1 LVRGEGSRTLDGGQ
15 HCNANVRLQPHYQ
28 MTHVYVTS
36 SHSAARDARWRYRRS
51 DREGAMTPAEK
62 VAQLL
67 ALARS
72 TPFASER
79 ETAVGLARTLFNKYR
94 LTDARLRWDLL
105 KALGLEAG
113 PEPARPQ
120 ASSSARTADGE
131 EDWAAWREW
140 MAAEQ
145 AEQERWTRAWMKRA
159 QRRQRAD
166 PTRPRRRASAPKT
179 GTQRRRRGTSGR
191 AGRQSKRVRVQGHA
205 SARTVWGVPSYTRET
220 PPGRSG
226 SSARGARTRSPNS
239 ASLAP
244 CRCTA
249 RRTVRKKPSGR
260 RPGSTYA
267 AIGSAS
273 GDRI

>member
-1 LVRGEGSRTLDGGQ
+1 
-15 HCNANVRLQPHYQ
+15 
-28 MTHVYVTS
+28 
-36 SHSAARDARWRYRRS
+36 
-51 DREGAMTPAEK
+51 MTPDEK

-79 ETAVGLARTLFNKYR
+79 ETAVSLARTLFNKYR

-105 KALGLEAG
+105 RALGLEAD

-120 ASSSARTADGE
+120 ASQARTVDG

-140 MAAEQ
+140 MAEEQ

-159 QRRQRAD
+159 QQRQRTE
-166 PTRPRRRASAPKT
+166 PTRPRRRASATKT

-205 SARTVWGVPSYTRET
+205 SARTVWGVPSYTREIAT
-220 PPGRSG
+220 RPIRFICAWCQDTVTQQRFPGPLPAYCSEDCQKEAQR
-226 SSARGARTRSPNS
+226 AQTRE
-239 ASLAP
+239 
-244 CRCTA
+244 RV
-249 RRTVRKKPSGR
+249 RRYRER
-260 RPGSTYA
+260 QR
-267 AIGSAS
+267 
-273 GDRI
+273 

>member
-1 LVRGEGSRTLDGGQ
+1 
-15 HCNANVRLQPHYQ
+15 
-28 MTHVYVTS
+28 
-36 SHSAARDARWRYRRS
+36 
-51 DREGAMTPAEK
+51 MTPAEK

-72 TPFASER
+72 TSFASER

-105 KALGLEAG
+105 SALGLEAG

-120 ASSSARTADGE
+120 ASTAGTADGE

-166 PTRPRRRASAPKT
+166 PTRPRRRASATKT

-205 SARTVWGVPSYTRET
+205 SARTVWGVPSYTREIAT
-220 PPGRSG
+220 RPIRFICAWCENTVTQQRFPGPLPAYCSEDCTKEAQR
-226 SSARGARTRSPNS
+226 AQTRE
-239 ASLAP
+239 
-244 CRCTA
+244 RV
-249 RRTVRKKPSGR
+249 RRYRER
-260 RPGSTYA
+260 QR
-267 AIGSAS
+267 
-273 GDRI
+273 

>member
-1 LVRGEGSRTLDGGQ
+1 
-15 HCNANVRLQPHYQ
+15 
-28 MTHVYVTS
+28 
-36 SHSAARDARWRYRRS
+36 
-51 DREGAMTPAEK
+51 MTPAEK

-79 ETAVGLARTLFNKYR
+79 ETAVGLARTLFNTYR

-105 KALGLEAG
+105 SALGLEAG

-120 ASSSARTADGE
+120 ASSSAGASED

-159 QRRQRAD
+159 QQRQRAD
-166 PTRPRRRASAPKT
+166 PTRPRPRASATQT

-191 AGRQSKRVRVQGHA
+191 AGRHSKRVRVQGHA
-205 SARTVWGVPSYTRET
+205 SARTVWGVPSYTREIVT
-220 PPGRSG
+220 RPIRFTCAWCQDTVTQQRFPGPLPAYCSEGRCHINVSEADEVG
-226 SSARGARTRSPNS
+226 NQ
-239 ASLAP
+239 ASFL
-244 CRCTA
+244 T
-249 RRTVRKKPSGR
+249 
-260 RPGSTYA
+260 
-267 AIGSAS
+267 
-273 GDRI
+273 